1 MKSLNVIV
9 CVTLFLHILE
19 TQRMDYLAHHELA
32 ELAIIH
38 SDNLFLPKVG
48 SINSDFG

>member
-1 MKSLNVIV
+1 MIV

-19 TQRMDYLAHHELA
+19 TQQMNYLAYHELA

-38 SDNLFLPKVG
+38 SDNLFLSKVG